1 MTPLA
6 RLQLVAIDCPD
17 AHALARFYSALTG
30 WPIDGDGPDE
40 DWIELVSPGGP
51 TIAFQR
57 VSGYQPPVWPP
68 VEGAQ
73 RPMAHLDFQ
82 VADLDAAVADAIA
95 LGATLAPEQ
104 RLEPVRVMFDPA
116 GHPFCLCL
124 TSDGA
129 GEDGGGDR

>member
-30 WPIDGDGPDE
+30 WPIDGDDPDE

-57 VSGYQPPVWPP
+57 VSGYQPPVWPDQVHP
-68 VEGAQ
+68 Q
-73 RPMAHLDFQ
+73 QMHLDFL
-82 VADLDAAVADAIA
+82 VDDLDAGEEHALSVGARKHAVQP
-95 LGATLAPEQ
+95 GETF
-104 RLEPVRVMFDPA
+104 RVFLDPDD
-116 GHPFCLCL
+116 HPFCLVKS
-124 TSDGA
+124 SD
-129 GEDGGGDR
+129 